1 MACAA
6 NLSRSMA
13 GVVKERMQCRFP
25 ETVFE
30 LLKGYNFLTKRS
42 TISKWLFLV
51 LDKLQNLLRM
61 LLEYQLLS
69 TVCYEILSY
78 IIQRPILYVSKNIM
92 EIHCF

>member
-1 MACAA
+1 
-6 NLSRSMA
+6 MA
-13 GVVKERMQCRFP
+13 GVVKERMQCQCRFP

-30 LLKGYNFLTKRS
+30 LPKGYNFLTKRS

-61 LLEYQLLS
+61 LLEYHLLS

-78 IIQRPILYVSKNIM
+78 EIQ
-92 EIHCF
+92 